1 MADTFRAAFSA
12 KGWPVDIREHYL
24 PSSYFMYSLALAR
37 YYIWTRFPNSKE
49 IALDEPRQKLF
60 DAALEMLKSPTLP
73 TFDPDYSD
81 DPELSGDTSLTA
93 YDDAALTLP
102 WQRILPQP
110 FACGFA
116 HPYIYDTQLS
126 SK

>member
-1 MADTFRAAFSA
+1 
-12 KGWPVDIREHYL
+12 
-24 PSSYFMYSLALAR
+24 MYSLALAR

-110 FACGFA
+110 FGFGFA